1 VMNTI
6 LGTAKAVGA
15 VADVVTPDAAG
26 E

>member
-1 VMNTI
+1 MNTI